1 MPSVLIIED
10 EHALA
15 AALSTIV
22 RRLGGEP
29 FVAASGQSGLG
40 KLEKRSF
47 DLIVLDIG
55 LPDMSG
61 LEVLKKIRAVDGQAP
76 VIVITAHGTLDNAIE
91 AKRLGAG
98 EYFLKPLNLTE
109 FQGALR
115 SFLEKPSVEVI
126 RPGEGGHARTGL
138 MIGGAPGMQRA
149 FAAVAQAC
157 GTDAP
162 VLITGPAGSGKSLAA
177 RVIHGNSVRRDG
189 PFASFRADEW
199 PESRLDAEL
208 FGDGGLFE
216 RARNGVCFIE
226 EIADLPPSAQAG
238 LEKRLKPAST
248 DHPRIIAA
256 SANDLLARVRD
267 GRFREDLFYR
277 LKIIEVTLPPLRE
290 RTEDIPALAAFFLS
304 QAAGAA
310 REVGISEQALA
321 CLKAH
326 PWPGNVR
333 ELRNAMQH
341 AAAVCTTTVVLP
353 RHLPDSIS
361 RATVLAQSVRS
372 HLDEALQ
379 EALTRWLDQKLTAP
393 GNELPSYEDLAGQVE
408 AIMLNLLLP
417 RFGHKPTRLAAALR
431 MNRATL
437 RRKCRELLNLA
448 ATG

>member
-29 FVAASGQSGLG
+29 AVAASGQSGLD

-47 DLIVLDIG
+47 NLIVLDIG

-61 LEVLKKIRAVDGQAP
+61 LEVLTKIRAAADGQPP
-76 VIVITAHGTLDNAIE
+76 VIIITAHGTLDNALE
-91 AKRLGAG
+91 AKRLGAS

-115 SFLEKPSVEVI
+115 SFFEQPSREAA
-126 RPGEGGHARTGL
+126 RPEDGRHARTGL

-177 RVIHGNSVRRDG
+177 RVIHGNSARREG

-199 PESRLDAEL
+199 PEQRLDGEL

-216 RARNGVCFIE
+216 RTRNGVCFIE
-226 EIADLPPSAQAG
+226 EIADLPLSAQAG
-238 LEKRLKPAST
+238 LERRLKPPSADS
-248 DHPRIIAA
+248 PRVIAA
-256 SANDLLARVRD
+256 SANDLLARVRH
-267 GRFREDLFYR
+267 GRFREDLYYR

-304 QAAGAA
+304 QAAGAG

-341 AAAVCTTTVVLP
+341 AAAVCTATLVLP
-353 RHLPDSIS
+353 RHLPDAIS
-361 RATVLAQSVRS
+361 RATALSQSVLS
-372 HLDEALQ
+372 HLDDALKEALS
-379 EALTRWLDQKLTAP
+379 RWLDQKLTAP
-393 GNELPSYEDLAGQVE
+393 GNELPSYDDIAGQVE
-408 AIMLNLLLP
+408 AILLNLLLP
-417 RFGHKPTRLAAALR
+417 RFDHKPTRLAAALR

-437 RRKCRELLNLA
+437 RRKCRERLNISA
-448 ATG
+448 G